1 MRYKVVKDIELD
13 KKVNKFVDISAQC
26 MLKLLM
32 NRLNKDLFSGREV
45 DDDFDIDFDF
55 AMYGNE
61 SVEAK
66 QEFGYTN
73 DKFKE
78 SAESYVRG
86 L

>member
-1 MRYKVVKDIELD
+1 MRYKIIKDVELD
-13 KKVNKFVDISAQC
+13 KKVDYFVNTSAQC

-32 NRLNKDLFSGREV
+32 NRINKDEFAEHEI

-55 AMYGNE
+55 AMYGSE
-61 SVEAK
+61 SVKVK
-66 QEFGYTN
+66 QDLGYTN
-73 DKFKE
+73 DKFKD